1 MTPPIYYGY
10 FHYNML
16 VCEHQK
22 IDSYGWFISVS
33 LVCDSPDVANAYAV
47 RGQAGNRGA
56 MQSHMETP

>member
-1 MTPPIYYGY
+1 
-10 FHYNML
+10 ML